1 MISSIFEKTKPINF
15 IIVFAFLFVFYWL
28 TYFFGFKS
36 GYSVDGFLW
45 RLFVLGV
52 LLLSLFL
59 VNFICHRNKITG
71 TNSYALFFY
80 TLLML
85 VFPETMMDDKA
96 VCCNFFLLLGTQRL
110 ISLKTLK
117 GVKLKI
123 FEATLWILVS
133 SLFYNWAVL
142 YLLLVAAAIYTYEPE
157 NFRNW
162 LVPFSAAF
170 SVFAI
175 AFAVLSV
182 LGKTNLLDHWA
193 TFQLGFDPTYF
204 LDWGN
209 TSRLLVYIAATLLA
223 GLLAPLRLGNTGLG
237 KVLTMRLIAL
247 AFVIGIVLKLFV
259 TSDSAYPVV
268 LTFFPAAVFM
278 TNYLE
283 SLKKANIKELVLI
296 VSVLVPVLVFLV
308 GINS

>member
-28 TYFFGFKS
+28 TYFFGFDS
-36 GYSVDGFLW
+36 GYSMDGFLW
-45 RLFVLGV
+45 RSLVLGV

-85 VFPETMMDDKA
+85 IFPETMMDDKA
-96 VCCNFFLLLGTQRL
+96 VSCNFFLLLGTRRL

-117 GVKLKI
+117 DVKLKI
-123 FEATLWILVS
+123 FDATLWILVS

-142 YLLLVAAAIYTYEPE
+142 YLLLVVAAIYTYEPE
-157 NFRNW
+157 NFKNW
-162 LVPFSAAF
+162 LVPFSAGFA
-170 SVFAI
+170 VFAI
-175 AFAVLSV
+175 AYAVLSV
-182 LGKTNLLDHWA
+182 LGKTNLLDHWV
-193 TFQLGFDPTYF
+193 TFELGFDTSYF

-209 TSRLLVYIAATLLA
+209 TSRLLVYIVATLLA

-247 AFVIGIVLKLFV
+247 AFIIGIVLKLFV

-296 VSVLVPVLVFLV
+296 LSVLVPVLVFFL
-308 GINS
+308 GLNS